1 MKILANYHVCNH
13 CVIGEKT
20 FKDIVIGTGKLPGL
34 SRNVPLIGTEADAE
48 SDWIT
53 QFEQSDLPDFILGLL

>member
-48 SDWIT
+48 SD
-53 QFEQSDLPDFILGLL
+53 